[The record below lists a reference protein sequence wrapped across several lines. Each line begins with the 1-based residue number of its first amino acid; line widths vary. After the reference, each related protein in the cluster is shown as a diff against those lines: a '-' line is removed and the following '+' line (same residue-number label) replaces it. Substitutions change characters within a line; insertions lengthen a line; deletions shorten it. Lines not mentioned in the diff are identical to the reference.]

1 MCFFKETIWEDTRLN
16 WISILLKNM
25 NWIDNFLQFSNT
37 IRLPNFCIFSW
48 QRIYSLYHPIMRNVT
63 LFVVLLW
70 EHIYRARLR
79 LWQIWRDCHSWGIF
93 IRMRLCSWWWR
104 RWWGWWLMIM
114 MMMRRIDGRV
124 ERIVLWWL
132 NTNTNIIRYL
142 WEYVGAVGDD
152 TDEEDDSQW

>member
-1 MCFFKETIWEDTRLN
+1 MCFFQETIWEDTRLN

-25 NWIDNFLQFSNT
+25 NWIDKFLQFSNT

-70 EHIYRARLR
+70 EHIHRARLR

-93 IRMRLCSWWWR
+93 IRMLLCGWWWH
-104 RWWGWWLMIM
+104 RWWGWWLM
-114 MMMRRIDGRV
+114 MMRKRMTIIDG
-124 ERIVLWWL
+124 
-132 NTNTNIIRYL
+132 
-142 WEYVGAVGDD
+142 EYNPYVFNK
-152 TDEEDDSQW
+152 